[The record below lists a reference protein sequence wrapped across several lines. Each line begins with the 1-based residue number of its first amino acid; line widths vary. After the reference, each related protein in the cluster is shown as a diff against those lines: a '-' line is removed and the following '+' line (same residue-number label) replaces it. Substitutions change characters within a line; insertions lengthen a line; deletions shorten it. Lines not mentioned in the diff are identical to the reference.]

1 MASDR
6 RAEVKQWLLAHPTA
20 TNRDVAASLGV
31 SLRTV
36 GYARAE
42 LVSAGA
48 VPPAWGDHKSPA
60 AKKAKTLDP
69 SAGLPETLAAAA
81 EGSPFDTQSTADLDA
96 AVAKAVVAPT
106 PTVGPVDLIDE
117 EEIDISKLKRIL
129 WRIARTDPDNRI
141 RTQAAWTLTRIQN
154 DIDDRPLGPGKP
166 LKRADVVNRLVELYE
181 GAGVG
186 VVIESLM
193 IFFDRIRKGLGQ
205 FLADSIQTF
214 LEGSANAPEAV
225 VEGNAAPG
233 ASLTAGPPVN
243 NPPVSGNP
251 G

>member
-1 MASDR
+1 MARDR
-6 RAEVKQWLLAHPTA
+6 RSEVKQWLLGHPTA
-20 TNRDVAASLGV
+20 TNKDVAASLGV
-31 SLRTV
+31 SERTV

-42 LVSAGA
+42 LVAAGSI
-48 VPPAWGDHKSPA
+48 PPAWGDHKSGA
-60 AKKAKTLDP
+60 AKKKLDP
-69 SAGLPETLAAAA
+69 AATVTQALGAAA
-81 EGSPFDTQSTADLDA
+81 EGSPFDTQSTADLDQ
-96 AVAKAVVAPT
+96 AVAKAAGTSVPK
-106 PTVGPVDLIDE
+106 PDLDLIDE

-166 LKRADVVNRLVELYE
+166 MKRADVVNRLVELYE

-214 LEGSANAPEAV
+214 LEGGANAPEPV
-225 VEGNAAPG
+225 VENVAASG
-233 ASLTAGPPVN
+233 TSLTAGTAINGPPVQ
-243 NPPVSGNP
+243 GNP